1 MACLFWHPSPNEDLR
16 LALQKADFEQ
26 FRLVLQALRD
36 RVRGDVDQLEDEALK
51 KNRQDAGGDL
61 STMPIHM
68 ADVGSE
74 SFEQEFTISLV
85 ESGQVTLEEI
95 DAALARIREGTFGSC
110 EECGRGIPK
119 QRLKAIPYTPYCV
132 ECARKLE

>member
-68 ADVGSE
+68 ADIGSE

-110 EECGRGIPK
+110 EECSRGIPK